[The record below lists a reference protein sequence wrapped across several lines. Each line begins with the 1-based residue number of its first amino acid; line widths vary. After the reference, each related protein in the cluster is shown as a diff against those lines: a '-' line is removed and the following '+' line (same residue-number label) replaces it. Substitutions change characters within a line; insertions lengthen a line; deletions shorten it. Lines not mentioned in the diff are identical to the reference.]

1 MKNFARFFV
10 FNLLCIFLSL
20 YSLEASVIKKK
31 VYVYPKTGNIPFY
44 NNWSRKGFEEI
55 FKEFEVIPVSSL
67 KNLRDFEYIATEQV
81 PFDDKELEYL
91 SHYPREKVLLF
102 IFETLLL
109 HPRDHNK
116 FYHSYYS
123 NIFTW
128 NDDFVDNKTYFRIL
142 APWNSNWYQISDLSE
157 FEDRKLSVFVGNLHG
172 LRHPCAN
179 YSERVRVI
187 DFFEQQAGEDFDFYG
202 THLPGRTHYKNYKG
216 AIEGGPEPVGFIHK
230 VHVLKNYKF
239 DFCYENT
246 KNVNGFISERIYQS
260 LSAGCI
266 PIYSGA
272 KNIGKYIPKNCFIA
286 LNDFDS
292 YEDLYSFIKNMS
304 KEDYEIYRKNIREFL
319 ASEAAYRTS
328 TDYYIYQARRVLGL
342 E

>member
-1 MKNFARFFV
+1 MC
-10 FNLLCIFLSL
+10 LFLSL
-20 YSLEASVIKKK
+20 YSQETLVTKKK
-31 VYVYPKTGNIPFY
+31 VYVYPRLGKLCEY
-44 NNWSRKGFEEI
+44 ENWSKNGLEEI
-55 FKEFEVIPVSSL
+55 FKEFEVIPVTSL
-67 KNLRDFEYIATEQV
+67 KDLSSFEYIVTVQI
-81 PFDDKELEYL
+81 PGNDKELEYL
-91 SHYPREKVLLF
+91 SYYPREKILLF
-102 IFETLLL
+102 IFETLFS
-109 HPRDHNK
+109 HPHDHNK
-116 FYHSYYS
+116 SFHNYYS

-142 APWNSNWYQISDLSE
+142 APWNSNWYQISDLPE
-157 FEDRKLSVFVGNLHG
+157 FEDRKLSVFIGNIYDH
-172 LRHPCAN
+172 RHPYAN
-179 YSERVRVI
+179 YSERARVI
-187 DFFEQQAGEDFDFYG
+187 DFLEKQKGDNFDFYG
-202 THLPGRTHYKNYKG
+202 TYLPGRTHYKNYKG
-216 AIEGGPEPVGFIHK
+216 TIKGGVNLAGFLPK

-319 ASEAAYRTS
+319 ASDAAYRIS